1 MSNIWFTPL
10 HVGSFRVLFSSL
22 KDLYCNFNLKF
33 CSPPVVI
40 YGLKYIFMGRAEDD
54 EPPPK
59 RVKVSSRKLG
69 DLSKSTL
76 LTDPVSCSLNDLMAR
91 PLVCQGDDEVVGA
104 KGVVKKVEFVRI
116 IAEALYSLG
125 YNKAGARLEEES
137 GIPLQSALVKLFMQ
151 QILGGKWDESVATL
165 HKIGLMDEKIVKL
178 ASFEILEQKFFE
190 LLDGKNV
197 MDALKTLRTELGP
210 LCINNDRVRE
220 LSLCILAPSQQ
231 VLAGMSGQ
239 DVVRTK
245 SRTKL
250 LEELQKLL
258 PPTVII
264 REQRLVHLVEQ
275 ALDLQLDA
283 CRFHNSL
290 VGDMSLLTDHQ
301 CGRDQIP
308 SQTLQRSPENN
319 VFFSGQI
326 ISGSGCQSALQL
338 LVLLGKGSAY
348 GGRPKIMFSSVVGSY
363 QRLPENN
370 VFFSGQIRSG
380 STTWWRRGEYVAE
393 ERRLRVE
400 RKDRKFC
407 GESRKLLILQDHSD
421 EVWFLQFSHDG
432 KYLASSAADC
442 LVIIWEVKLDGLFC
456 VKHRFSGHQKPVSY
470 ISWSPDDHQLLTC
483 GVEEVVRRW
492 DVESGECI
500 HIYEK
505 NGLGLISCGW
515 APDGNRILC
524 GVTDKSISM
533 WDLEGKELECWKG
546 HRTIRISDLGITS
559 DGKHVVSVCKDNM
572 ILLFGW
578 ESKAEKVILEDQTI
592 TSFVLSTD
600 NKYLLVSLWNQEIHL
615 WDIEGTA
622 KLISKYNGHKR
633 SRFVVRS
640 CFGGLNQAFIASGSE
655 DSQVYIWHIS
665 SGELVETL
673 AGHSGT
679 VNCVSWNPADP
690 HMLASA
696 SDDHTIRIWGLN
708 QVKMKHDDTVS
719 NGHYCNGGT

>member
-1 MSNIWFTPL
+1 
-10 HVGSFRVLFSSL
+10 
-22 KDLYCNFNLKF
+22 
-33 CSPPVVI
+33 
-40 YGLKYIFMGRAEDD
+40 MGRAEDD
-54 EPPPK
+54 EPPSK
-59 RVKVSSRKLG
+59 RVKLSSRKPG
-69 DLSKSTL
+69 DLSKITL
-76 LTDPVSCSLNDLMAR
+76 LSDPASCSLNDLMAR
-91 PLVCQGDDEVVGA
+91 PLVIQGDDEVVGK

-125 YNKAGARLEEES
+125 YSKAGARLEEES
-137 GIPLQSALVKLFMQ
+137 GIPLQSAVVKLFMQ
-151 QILGGKWDESVATL
+151 QILDGKWDESVSTL
-165 HKIGLMDEKIVKL
+165 HKIGLVDEDIVKL
-178 ASFEILEQKFFE
+178 ASFVILEQKFFE

-197 MDALKTLRTELGP
+197 MEALKTLRTEIGP
-210 LCINNDRVRE
+210 LCINNDRVCE
-220 LSLCILAPSQQ
+220 LSLCILSPSKR
-231 VLAGMSGQ
+231 VLAGMSGK
-239 DVVRTK
+239 DVVKAK

-264 REQRLVHLVEQ
+264 REQRLVYLVEQ
-275 ALDLQLDA
+275 ALELQLDA

-290 VGDMSLLTDHQ
+290 VGEMSLLTDHQ
-301 CGRDQIP
+301 CGRDQVP
-308 SQTLQRSPENN
+308 SQTLQ
-319 VFFSGQI
+319 
-326 ISGSGCQSALQL
+326 
-338 LVLLGKGSAY
+338 
-348 GGRPKIMFSSVVGSY
+348 
-363 QRLPENN
+363 
-370 VFFSGQIRSG
+370 
-380 STTWWRRGEYVAE
+380 
-393 ERRLRVE
+393 
-400 RKDRKFC
+400 
-407 GESRKLLILQDHSD
+407 ILQDHSD

-432 KYLASSAADC
+432 KYLASSGADC
-442 LVIIWEVKLDGLFC
+442 LVIIWEVKSDGLFC
-456 VKHRFSGHQKPVSY
+456 VKHRFYGHQKPVSY
-470 ISWSPDDHQLLTC
+470 MCWSPVDHQLLTC
-483 GVEEVVRRW
+483 GIEEVVRRW

-500 HIYEK
+500 HVYEK

-533 WDLEGKELECWKG
+533 WDLAGKELECWKG

-572 ILLFGW
+572 ILLIGW
-578 ESKAEKVILEDQTI
+578 ESKTEKVIQEDQTI

-615 WDIEGTA
+615 WDIEGNV

-655 DSQVYIWHIS
+655 DSQVYVWHKS

-696 SDDHTIRIWGLN
+696 SDDQTIRIWGLN
-708 QVKMKHDDTVS
+708 QVKVKRNETVS
-719 NGHYCNGGT
+719 NGVHYCNGGT